1 MTVTDLSNPVVITRS
16 GPIVGKE
23 KDGALLFCGVP
34 YSAPPVGTRRFK
46 AAVAPEPWQE
56 VRDATRFSRA
66 APQIPS
72 GGMMDA
78 PVKWDEDCLYLN
90 VCTPGVDGARRPV
103 LVWIHGGGYRT
114 GQSAIP
120 WYNGNSFA
128 CNGNIVVVSINYRLG
143 AFGFTDLSKFGD
155 DYATSGINGILDQ
168 IVALEWVR
176 ENIAEFG
183 GDPDRVTIAGESAGG
198 FSVSTLLGSER
209 AQGLFHRVI
218 SQSGAAHATLTAEE
232 GQNVTNLLFETLA
245 IKTVAELKEMDA
257 LSILRAQNDVDKK
270 FPNLLTAV
278 QAFYPVV
285 GNEVLPVSP
294 LTAIK
299 SGVGADVP
307 VLTGSNKD
315 EATLF
320 VLEEVSET
328 RLERQAAGYG
338 NVALIERYQT
348 LLPGADTTT
357 LSTHLA
363 TDFMFK
369 IPAIRLA
376 EVRAGYEADT
386 WLYQFDWES
395 RSGKLKATHA
405 LEIPFCFNTLTAP
418 GLEIF
423 LGKGELPQGLADE
436 MHAVWTRFIH
446 GDEPSWPRYDIETRA
461 TWHFDNT
468 SALVENEENALLEVW
483 QGIR

>member
-1 MTVTDLSNPVVITRS
+1 
-16 GPIVGKE
+16 
-23 KDGALLFCGVP
+23 
-34 YSAPPVGTRRFK
+34 
-46 AAVAPEPWQE
+46 
-56 VRDATRFSRA
+56 
-66 APQIPS
+66 
-72 GGMMDA
+72 MDA
-78 PVKWDEDCLYLN
+78 QVNWDEDCLYLN
-90 VCTPGVDGARRPV
+90 VCTPSVDGPLRPV

-114 GQSAIP
+114 GQGAIP

-128 CNGNIVVVSINYRLG
+128 CNGNVVVVSINYRLG
-143 AFGFTDLSKFGD
+143 AFGFTDLSKFGEE
-155 DYATSGINGILDQ
+155 YATSGINGILDQ

-176 ENIAEFG
+176 DNISEFG

-198 FSVSTLLGSER
+198 YSVSTLLGSQR

-232 GQNVTNLLFETLA
+232 GQKVTSLLFETLA
-245 IKTVAELKEMDA
+245 IKAASELKEIDA
-257 LSILRAQNDVDKK
+257 LSILRAQNGVDKK
-270 FPNLLTAV
+270 FPNLLTGV

-299 SGVGADVP
+299 LGVGADIP

-320 VLEEVSET
+320 VLNEVSES
-328 RLERQAAGYG
+328 RLAKQAAGYG
-338 NVALIERYQT
+338 DVALIERYRA
-348 LLPGADTTT
+348 LLSGADTKT
-357 LSTHLA
+357 LSTRLA

-376 EVRAGYEADT
+376 EVRSEYDADT

-418 GLEIF
+418 GLEIM

-446 GDEPSWPRYDIETRA
+446 GDEPSWPRYDIEARA
-461 TWHFDNT
+461 TWHFGST
-468 SALVENEENALLEVW
+468 SALVENEEEAMLEAW